1 MMEFPAAFTPARPSS
16 EPLRPIDSN
25 TVRTQGDGMN
35 RKPDKA
41 AETAAAY
48 TAAKPEARIPARN
61 ASEPGVRSADV
72 SEVRKNRCCKN
83 WPNEWACLPFRE
95 AVDLIH
101 ENSLRE
107 FGGAEGIR
115 D

>member
-1 MMEFPAAFTPARPSS
+1 
-16 EPLRPIDSN
+16 
-25 TVRTQGDGMN
+25 MN

-72 SEVRKNRCCKN
+72 SEVRKNNARLMRVHREVLQKL
-83 WPNEWACLPFRE
+83 PNEWACLPFGE